1 VLSPHFPQSF
11 SPSGER
17 VEAKMDFS
25 DSRLGPSLDEATAM
39 IVQKIESGLDLR
51 GGKAVSRAE
60 FFASVDRS
68 DSAALEQREKLW
80 KKYCQVLK
88 LSELA
93 DAAGEKSAEVEPVI
107 DVAVNHR
114 YAFRPSSL
122 GKYLRF
128 NAREQ
133 KKYLP
138 EGWCGKLE
146 HREFVMTKETSL
158 LMRQPTL
165 DLIEKIRQAE
175 AACFS
180 SRRGPKPSI
189 LYGRSGVGKSASLQL
204 AVYWA
209 RKV

>member
-1 VLSPHFPQSF
+1 MPF
-11 SPSGER
+11 G
-17 VEAKMDFS
+17 
-25 DSRLGPSLDEATAM
+25 DSRLGPSLDEATAL
-39 IVQKIESGLDLR
+39 IVQKIESGIDVR
-51 GGKAVSRAE
+51 GSKPVSRAE
-60 FFASVDRS
+60 FFANVDRS
-68 DSAALEQREKLW
+68 DSAAVEQREKLW

-93 DAAGEKSAEVEPVI
+93 DTAGEKSADAEPII

-114 YAFRPSSL
+114 YAFRPSAV

-128 NAREQ
+128 NTREQ

-165 DLIEKIRQAE
+165 DLIEKLRQAE

-180 SRRGPKPSI
+180 SRRGGPKPSI
-189 LYGRSGVGKSASLQL
+189 LYGRPGVGKSACLQL

-209 RKV
+209 RKVGRGDSCSNLIAQLACCQY